1 MRFSAIFSEQ
11 AARRLGVAASA
22 LLLCGVTLI
31 GSTGAGMMDRS
42 QANPTNH
49 TVVRPHHP
57 GHGHGGHGNSSH
69 GNGHGNSSHGSSG
82 SNGSSSSS
90 KSSVKAVVLPLT
102 GSDPGSHRLP

>member
-42 QANPTNH
+42 QANPINH
-49 TVVRPHHP
+49 AVVRPHHP
-57 GHGHGGHGNSSH
+57 GHGHGHGNSSH
-69 GNGHGNSSHGSSG
+69 GNSHGNSSHGSSG

-90 KSSVKAVVLPLT
+90 KSSVKAVVLP
-102 GSDPGSHRLP
+102 